1 MRTEPLRRLGKTEI
15 FVTPIAMGCWPI
27 AGVTSVDV
35 NEADSVAT
43 IEAAVESGINFFDTA
58 HIYGYDG
65 ESETL
70 LGRVLGPHREK
81 VVIATKGGLH
91 WKDKVQ
97 AKDGS
102 PKRLR
107 WECEESLRRLDTP
120 FVDLLYLH
128 APDPNTPI
136 RESAGE
142 LRRLMEEGK
151 TRAVGLSNATVAQL
165 EEFSSE
171 CPLAAIQP
179 PYNMLQRGIE
189 ADVIPWCQRHGT
201 SIACY
206 WPLMK
211 GLLAGAMARNH
222 QFDPRDGRR
231 KYSIYQGEEWRR
243 NQDFVDRV
251 RRVAENAGKT
261 VAQTVLNWTIH
272 RPGIVCALA
281 GAKRAGQMRD
291 NAGAMGWRLSD
302 EHLAEL
308 ERAIE
313 ERGAVD
319 GRTAV

>member
-1 MRTEPLRRLGKTEI
+1 MTELRRLGSTDL
-15 FVTPIAMGCWPI
+15 FVSPIAMGCWPI
-27 AGVTSVDV
+27 AGITTIDVT
-35 NEADSVAT
+35 EADAVAT
-43 IEAAVESGINFFDTA
+43 IEAALESGINFFDTA
-58 HIYGYDG
+58 NNYGYDG
-65 ESETL
+65 ESEKVV
-70 LGRVLGPHREK
+70 GKVLGPHRDK
-81 VVIATKGGLH
+81 VVIATKGGLS

-97 AKDGS
+97 VKDGS

-107 WECEESLRRLDTP
+107 EQCEESLRRLGMP

-136 RESAGE
+136 RESAAV
-142 LRRLMEEGK
+142 LKKLMDEGK
-151 TRAVGLSNATVAQL
+151 TRSVGFSNGTVSQM
-165 EEFSSE
+165 EEFSAE

-189 ADVIPWCQRHGT
+189 ADLIPWCRAHGT

-211 GLLAGAMARNH
+211 GLLAGAMGRNH

-231 KYSIYQGEEWRR
+231 KYPIYQGEEWRR

-251 RRVAENAGKT
+251 RRVAESTGKT
-261 VAQTVLNWTIH
+261 VAQVVLNWTIH
-272 RPGIVCALA
+272 RPGIACALA
-281 GAKRAGQMRD
+281 GAKRPDQIRE

-302 EHLAEL
+302 GHLAEL

-313 ERGAVD
+313 ERGAVVH
-319 GRTAV
+319 RSPV

>member
-1 MRTEPLRRLGKTEI
+1 MPEPLRRLGNSDVY
-15 FVTPIAMGCWPI
+15 VTPIALGCWPI

-43 IEAAVESGINFFDTA
+43 IETALECDVNFFDTA

-65 ESETL
+65 ESEKL
-70 LGRVLGPHREK
+70 LGRVLGPHRDR

-91 WKDKVQ
+91 WKDRVQ

-102 PKRLR
+102 PARLR
-107 WECEESLRRLDTP
+107 WECEESLRRLKTP

-128 APDPNTPI
+128 APDPNTPV
-136 RESAGE
+136 RESAVE

-151 TRAVGLSNATVAQL
+151 TQAVGLSNASIAQL
-165 EEFSSE
+165 EEFSTE
-171 CPLAAIQP
+171 CPLAAYQP

-189 ADVIPWCQRHGT
+189 ADAIPWCRKNGT
-201 SIACY
+201 AIACY

-211 GLLAGAMARNH
+211 GLLAGAMGRNH

-231 KYSIYQGEEWRR
+231 KYPIYQGEEWRR

-251 RRVAENAGKT
+251 RQVAEKAGRT

-272 RPGIVCALA
+272 RPGIVSALA
-281 GAKRAGQMRD
+281 GAKRAAQMRD

-302 EHLAEL
+302 ELLAEL

-313 ERGAVD
+313 ERGPVDDRRAV
-319 GRTAV
+319 